1 MRFAARIDMGIPTL
15 ADVLEPIA
23 SRTLLDNTLAI
34 LQGMFGP
41 AVELVDRSDHPAVPE
56 AVKTQS
62 APEEWGEE
70 LTG

>member
-1 MRFAARIDMGIPTL
+1 MKYASMLLT
-15 ADVLEPIA
+15 IA

-34 LQGMFGP
+34 IQGMFGP
-41 AVELVDRSDHPAVPE
+41 AVQLVDRSDHPAVPE

-62 APEEWGEE
+62 APGEWGEE